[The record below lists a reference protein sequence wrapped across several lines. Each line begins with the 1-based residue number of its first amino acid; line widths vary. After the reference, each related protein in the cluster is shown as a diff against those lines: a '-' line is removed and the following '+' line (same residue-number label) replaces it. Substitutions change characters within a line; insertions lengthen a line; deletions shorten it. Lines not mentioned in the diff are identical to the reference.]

1 MDNFV
6 VFPFGK
12 RTIHGF
18 AINKVAMTKMI
29 WWERTTLS
37 YSRLG
42 SKAFIGWPS
51 IRIDN
56 AWEAKPSLVGHQ
68 MTMKPLTLK
77 ILQPCTMKVHSMW
90 SNALDRSRLSMNLLH
105 FLEGTSWKEW
115 TISWADVVTDISTV
129 NKSIRGV
136 VYISIWLGTWHLMQ
150 SDINNMHKLIG
161 LKSWGEVEDGLF
173 GDESNDSFNNK
184 TRELDHLCCR
194 FGDD

>member
-1 MDNFV
+1 
-6 VFPFGK
+6 
-12 RTIHGF
+12 
-18 AINKVAMTKMI
+18 
-29 WWERTTLS
+29 
-37 YSRLG
+37 
-42 SKAFIGWPS
+42 
-51 IRIDN
+51 
-56 AWEAKPSLVGHQ
+56 
-68 MTMKPLTLK
+68 
-77 ILQPCTMKVHSMW
+77 MW

-194 FGDD
+194 FGDFFLWRKTVGEIPIACGYIKKQLASYRNTYRIHEGGREVRDSKLQNCI